1 MSTDNNN
8 TGLPKFRIKRVNNE
22 NNNNSNNNTSNT
34 LKKFYKNNKSSSVV
48 GLPKLQ
54 VIPKDFE
61 IAKKVN
67 SAPQSETEF
76 LVNLLEAPQP
86 ETLITK
92 LLPYQ
97 KQGLGWMLSNE
108 HPKEPTIDEEV
119 QFWIQKE
126 DQTKKILYF
135 NTLARFA
142 TITRPNLARGGILAD
157 DMGLGKTI
165 QMIAL
170 IASK

>member
-61 IAKKVN
+61 IAKK
-67 SAPQSETEF
+67 
-76 LVNLLEAPQP
+76 
-86 ETLITK
+86 
-92 LLPYQ
+92 
-97 KQGLGWMLSNE
+97 
-108 HPKEPTIDEEV
+108 
-119 QFWIQKE
+119 
-126 DQTKKILYF
+126 
-135 NTLARFA
+135 
-142 TITRPNLARGGILAD
+142 
-157 DMGLGKTI
+157 
-165 QMIAL
+165 
-170 IASK
+170 

>member
-1 MSTDNNN
+1 MSTNNNN
-8 TGLPKFRIKRVNNE
+8 TGLPKFRIKRVNNK

-67 SAPQSETEF
+67 SVSQSETEF
-76 LVNLLEAPQP
+76 LVNLLEASQP

-92 LLPYQ
+92 LLLYQ
-97 KQGLGWMLSNE
+97 KQGLDWMLSNE
-108 HPKEPTIDEEV
+108 HPKEPIIDKEV

-126 DQTKKILYF
+126 DQTKKIS
-135 NTLARFA
+135 TL
-142 TITRPNLARGGILAD
+142 IH
-157 DMGLGKTI
+157 
-165 QMIAL
+165 
-170 IASK
+170 